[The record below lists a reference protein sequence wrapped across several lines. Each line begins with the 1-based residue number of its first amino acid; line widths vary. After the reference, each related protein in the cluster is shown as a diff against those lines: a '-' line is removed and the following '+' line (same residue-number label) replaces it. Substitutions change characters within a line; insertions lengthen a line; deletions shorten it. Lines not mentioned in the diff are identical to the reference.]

1 MLGHREL
8 TVEDYGGILKRR
20 FWLILICA
28 ITFLGVGIGVAYIIT
43 PQFVS
48 QTLVLIEQQQVPTD
62 YVTPVVTQDLG
73 ERLAS
78 MREQILSRSRIEPI
92 IEQFNLYAGH
102 GATMDDRVELTQKA
116 IGVKPIPS
124 SQNSHGMPGF
134 FVTFK
139 AQDPRTA
146 QQVCG
151 EITSLF
157 VSENLNAREQ
167 SAEGT
172 TDFLKQQL
180 ADAKAKLDD
189 QDAKLAAFQ
198 QKYFG
203 MLPEQEPSNMNTLQA
218 LTVQLDAANQ
228 SMSRAQ
234 QEVTFLQSM
243 VTQQAHELQNAEP
256 TAGGVS
262 ADDRR
267 TELKSL
273 IEQKQALVAV
283 ETPDN
288 PDVIAISR
296 KIADLQ
302 AQIARAPAEPNPVSA
317 TSTVNHADS
326 PQLLQLKA
334 QLNGAQVAL
343 NAAKQE
349 QARIEQQVRAYES
362 KLQSSPQVDEEYKQ
376 LTRDHETALAFYNS
390 LLTKMNESS
399 MATALEQR
407 QQGEQ
412 FRVMDPPNLPDAPTF
427 PNRIV
432 FAGGGFAGGLVLG
445 LLIAALLE
453 YRDTSLRNERDIWA
467 FTKLP
472 TLATISR
479 IDGLPQPAKTR
490 SRWNPFSRANKPI
503 ESVLG

>member
-1 MLGHREL
+1 
-8 TVEDYGGILKRR
+8 
-20 FWLILICA
+20 
-28 ITFLGVGIGVAYIIT
+28 
-43 PQFVS
+43 
-48 QTLVLIEQQQVPTD
+48 
-62 YVTPVVTQDLG
+62 
-73 ERLAS
+73 